1 MNYMLLPTSPVL
13 VLADRKG
20 TRRHFKLSYAGV
32 DNDAMLPHNVAFH
45 TTFFFILMFLWQP
58 FQVLDPGQ
66 IIAMC
71 ECLVCFKRNHGCDFC
86 DRGPRHLGAWY
97 FKLSHGLRAFII
109 LPFIIS
115 PYTMSYHYHTQFL
128 WISVFMLLY
137 CEHIFFLA
145 GFVSQKGSQLALE
158 GCLEPSCY
166 DSSSRLAREY
176 PVLLAKEWFYIR
188 TSSSQPHS

>member
-58 FQVLDPGQ
+58 FRVLDPGQ

-86 DRGPRHLGAWY
+86 LYAPL
-97 FKLSHGLRAFII
+97 LRA
-109 LPFIIS
+109 
-115 PYTMSYHYHTQFL
+115 H
-128 WISVFMLLY
+128 LL
-137 CEHIFFLA
+137 F
-145 GFVSQKGSQLALE
+145 
-158 GCLEPSCY
+158 
-166 DSSSRLAREY
+166 SRLCFPKRFSACIGG
-176 PVLLAKEWFYIR
+176 VFGA
-188 TSSSQPHS
+188 